1 MELEVEPG
9 VELGVCPS
17 FVDFVSDLALK
28 VQSVQAISPNLTL
41 DLSDSKENFCQ

>member
-9 VELGVCPS
+9 VELGVCL

-28 VQSVQAISPNLTL
+28 VQSVQAISPNLTQ
-41 DLSDSKENFCQ
+41 DLSDPSKENFCQ